1 MSRRRVL
8 TDQERIAHRQAAVR
22 KYIAT
27 LPERSFE
34 RPYIRGIS
42 FDRSRKSVRDKR
54 HECWRAEVWV
64 GGRRMRKRFRNYD
77 DAAIWLESMRGTV
90 AK

>member
-1 MSRRRVL
+1 MPRHRVL
-8 TDQERIAHRQAAVR
+8 TDQERIEHRWASER
-22 KYIAT
+22 KFRASM
-27 LPERSFE
+27 PERSRE
-34 RPYIRGIS
+34 RTYTCGIS

-54 HECWRAEVWV
+54 HECWRAEAWI

-90 AK
+90 A